1 MSTPSSMTSTERL
14 AARLAGQPVD
24 RIPNMTLVM
33 QFAADQIGARLA
45 DYYQDYHVLCEANF
59 VTVER
64 FGLDLVDA
72 ISDPY
77 REAADFG
84 ARIVFPDNN
93 LPVCHTPLIQDLSDV
108 AALPTPDPLA
118 PGSRMRDRV
127 GAIRLFHGR
136 VGGRIPVQGWVE
148 GALAEAA
155 DLRGVS
161 ALMYD
166 LYDRPEWVETLLE
179 KAVEVAINFA
189 VAQVEAG
196 ATIIGLG
203 DAIASQVGP
212 AAYRRFALPYEQ
224 RIFEAVRRA
233 GAIPRLHICGNT
245 TKIVKDM
252 AQSGAQIVD
261 LDWQVDL
268 AAARATIDAIDP
280 SIALCGNFDPV
291 AVLYEGTPGDV
302 RRSVDACRAAGGA
315 NWLAM
320 PGCEVPRGTPAENM
334 LALRDALAAS

>member
-1 MSTPSSMTSTERL
+1 MAISEMTSTERF
-14 AARLAGQPVD
+14 AARMAGQPVD

-59 VTVER
+59 VTAER

-72 ISDPY
+72 ISDPF

-84 ARIVFPDNN
+84 AVIEFPDDN
-93 LPVCHTPLIQDLSDV
+93 LPVSRAPLIQDLSDV
-108 AALPTPDPLA
+108 AALSSPDPLA
-118 PGSRMRDRV
+118 RGSRMRDRV
-127 GAIRLFHGR
+127 DAIRLFHER
-136 VGGRIPVQGWVE
+136 VGGQIPVQGWVE

-179 KAVEVAINFA
+179 RVVETAIAFA
-189 VAQVEAG
+189 IAQVEAG

-203 DAIASQVGP
+203 DAIASQVSP
-212 AAYRRFALPYEQ
+212 VAYRRFALPYEQ
-224 RIFEAVRRA
+224 RIFDAVRAA

-245 TKIVKDM
+245 TRLVRDM
-252 AQSGAQIVD
+252 AQSGAQIID

-268 AAARATIDAIDP
+268 AAARATVDEIDP
-280 SIALCGNFDPV
+280 SIPLCGNFDPV
-291 AVLYEGTPGDV
+291 AVLYEGTPDDV
-302 RRSVDACRAAGGA
+302 CQAVEACRTAGGD

-320 PGCEVPRGTPAENM
+320 PGCEVPRGTRDENG
-334 LALRDALAAS
+334 LARRDALAVN

>member
-1 MSTPSSMTSTERL
+1 MTSSERL
-14 AARLAGQPVD
+14 AARLAAEPVD

-33 QFAADQIGARLA
+33 QFAADQIGAPLA
-45 DYYQDYHVLCEANF
+45 RYYLDFQVLCEANF
-59 VTVER
+59 VTAER

-84 ARIVFPDNN
+84 APIEFPEDS
-93 LPVCHTPLIQDLSDV
+93 LPICRAPRVRDLGDV
-108 AALPTPDPLA
+108 ASLPAPDPLA

-127 GAIRLFHGR
+127 DAIRLFHDE

-166 LYDRPEWVETLLE
+166 LYDRPEWVESLLE
-179 KAVEVAINFA
+179 KAVEVAIAFA

-203 DAIASQVGP
+203 DAIASQISP

-224 RIFEAVRRA
+224 RIFEAVRQA
-233 GAIPRLHICGNT
+233 GALPRLHICGNT
-245 TKIVKDM
+245 SRIVRDM
-252 AQSGAQIVD
+252 ATSGARIID

-268 AAARATIDAIDP
+268 AAARATVDGIDP
-280 SIALCGNFDPV
+280 AIALCGNFDPV
-291 AVLYEGTPGDV
+291 AVLYEGTPADV
-302 RRSVDACRAAGGA
+302 RRAVEQCRAAGGDR
-315 NWLAM
+315 WLAM

-334 LALRDALAAS
+334 IALRDALAVRPDASY